1 MLAFIDKVN
10 KTIKK
15 YNLLSLNDKIIVAV
29 SGGADSIALLLF
41 LNSLREKYN
50 LKLSIAHFNHQIRGK
65 EADRDSWF
73 VKKIGKN
80 LGLPFVLEKKDVP
93 AYATRK
99 KLSLEEAA
107 RILRYKFLEEVAN
120 KEKAKKI
127 ALAHNKDDQI
137 ETVLMHF
144 LRGSGSRG
152 LGGMPIE
159 RKISEEVNLI
169 RPLIETSRQEILIFL
184 KQKKAEFIEDS
195 SNKKT
200 IYLRNRIRQHLI
212 PYLEKYNP
220 KIKQILFN
228 FAETIREE
236 NEYLEVVCQEMFER
250 VACYEKKKI
259 ILDVDKLL
267 NFHPA
272 LKKRILRCAI
282 KTVKGNVK
290 EISYKHWQDLNLLIK
305 KKKGSLVLNL
315 PQLKIEKKYN
325 KLIFS
330 INKRDDFEQSLVSA
344 KATSTLICSKKM
356 KIPGITKLYR
366 IGKEINSS
374 FLERKE
380 DFCLFSKFHQSK
392 DWIEKNNKQVQ
403 FFDVDKL
410 RFPLLVRSRLP
421 GDRIQPFGM
430 QSKDQ
435 LILILI
441 KILKI
446 SKNIRS
452 KVGGT

>member
-1 MLAFIDKVN
+1 M
-10 KTIKK
+10 
-15 YNLLSLNDKIIVAV
+15 
-29 SGGADSIALLLF
+29 
-41 LNSLREKYN
+41 
-50 LKLSIAHFNHQIRGK
+50 
-65 EADRDSWF
+65 
-73 VKKIGKN
+73 
-80 LGLPFVLEKKDVP
+80 
-93 AYATRK
+93 
-99 KLSLEEAA
+99 
-107 RILRYKFLEEVAN
+107 
-120 KEKAKKI
+120 
-127 ALAHNKDDQI
+127 
-137 ETVLMHF
+137 
-144 LRGSGSRG
+144 
-152 LGGMPIE
+152 
-159 RKISEEVNLI
+159 
-169 RPLIETSRQEILIFL
+169 
-184 KQKKAEFIEDS
+184 
-195 SNKKT
+195 
-200 IYLRNRIRQHLI
+200 
-212 PYLEKYNP
+212 
-220 KIKQILFN
+220 
-228 FAETIREE
+228 
-236 NEYLEVVCQEMFER
+236 
-250 VACYEKKKI
+250 
-259 ILDVDKLL
+259 
-267 NFHPA
+267 
-272 LKKRILRCAI
+272 RCAI

-430 QSKDQ
+430 QSKKKVKEIFIEAKVPFVERRKIPLVISADEIIWICGFKRSEQ
-435 LILILI
+435 TRVS
-441 KILKI
+441 KQTNRILKMEI
-446 SKNIRS
+446 KEKDAQR
-452 KVGGT
+452 K